1 MEYAA
6 APTAHADLCAPHAAR
21 WHLGPQYHTPRHR
34 AHRRL
39 AGPPHTSHAP
49 RAAAPRARPGLAR
62 WCDSS
67 HSRRPCLVLR
77 AMIRLVFVRKQTRAS
92 DANRGSVVPRL
103 QSRVHG
109 ETCAQQA
116 QTTSDIPH
124 PFGFRSP
131 LAAVSCDT
139 ANAMEGDWW
148 RRVRRV
154 WQLGGPAALHAMT
167 ARVMMR
173 PEAPSGAIDLCS
185 TRARVSPLLQLLLL
199 RTVSRATVVVA
210 GPGPGPDLM
219 AFNSAAR
226 LAASAVDAT
235 ASREITGFAT
245 ADVELNGTWGGAR
258 ARGDAGH
265 GFRG

>member
-1 MEYAA
+1 MRIEAVLSHDCSPVFMVRP
-6 APTAHADLCAPHAAR
+6 APNKLKQPQIYRTP
-21 WHLGPQYHTPRHR
+21 WIPVTLG
-34 AHRRL
+34 RL
-39 AGPPHTSHAP
+39 
-49 RAAAPRARPGLAR
+49 
-62 WCDSS
+62 
-67 HSRRPCLVLR
+67 
-77 AMIRLVFVRKQTRAS
+77 
-92 DANRGSVVPRL
+92 
-103 QSRVHG
+103 
-109 ETCAQQA
+109 
-116 QTTSDIPH
+116 
-124 PFGFRSP
+124 
-131 LAAVSCDT
+131 CDT

-167 ARVMMR
+167 ARVVMR

-235 ASREITGFAT
+235 ASRRSLASQPPMSS
-245 ADVELNGTWGGAR
+245 
-258 ARGDAGH
+258 
-265 GFRG
+265 